1 MNVTVAQNVE
11 NFNKSCSKAVEN
23 ITQEFNV
30 LTNESATMNGAT
42 TVLCSSALLTAND
55 NMLVIMY
62 GSSCFMNSISGFGPP
77 PPMNSTGPFGDQPAY
92 PKPQSPMPAPPANGA
107 PAPYPPA
114 ISVQSRYARTV
125 ITRMLSDLLQLT
137 RGVEDF
143 KETTGSTCESVS
155 ESQITKIKE
164 SFINVTIILTKYE
177 NQTATTRLVTVLTAS
192 ELVEIN
198 RAVTIITETVEFVK
212 NSMRNG
218 VKEVKTSR
226 KPNAY
231 QKIVQEVRENRR
243 TSEEFSKK
251 VTAIRKNNEKSGRR
265 FVGRAF
271 STARESS
278 NKAYKTI
285 NDARISLADQSKVMM
300 KTVRDNGYWIYE
312 YIVKPKLITVQTKLD
327 TIPICLTTMFS
338 NLNINITN
346 THNNT
351 EITNNNTYHN
361 ASTFI
366 SNSITVLTDIIAK
379 DCTCKINCA
388 QASNEELQEIHCKFH
403 RDSKNCMEQASALN
417 QKAVTNCTNTTIT
430 ISESMN
436 DMVSKCDKCI
446 RDTGAPNTYYV
457 NFLSYIVR
465 QNVVACLDPVSL
477 IL

>member
-11 NFNKSCSKAVEN
+11 NFNISCSKAVEN
-23 ITQEFNV
+23 ITAEFNV
-30 LTNESATMNGAT
+30 FTNESATLNAAT
-42 TVLCSSALLTAND
+42 TVLCSSALLAAND

-77 PPMNSTGPFGDQPAY
+77 PPMNSTGPFGDPAPY
-92 PKPQSPMPAPPANGA
+92 PTPQSPMPAPPANGA
-107 PAPYPPA
+107 PPPYPPA

-155 ESQITKIKE
+155 ESQITTIKE
-164 SFINVTIILTKYE
+164 LFINVTIILTKYE
-177 NQTATTRLVTVLTAS
+177 NQTATTRLVTVLTSS
-192 ELVEIN
+192 EMIEIN
-198 RAVTIITETVEFVK
+198 RAITIITETVEFVR
-212 NSMRNG
+212 NSIRKG

-251 VTAIRKNNEKSGRR
+251 VTEIRKNNEKSGRR

-271 STARESS
+271 NTARESC
-278 NKAYKTI
+278 NKAYKTV
-285 NDARISLADQSKVMM
+285 NDARTSLVAQSKVMM

-312 YIVKPKLITVQTKLD
+312 YIVKPKLNTCLTKLD
-327 TIPICLTTMFS
+327 TIPICLTTIFS
-338 NLNINITN
+338 NLNINIT
-346 THNNT
+346 T
-351 EITNNNTYHN
+351 TNNNTEVANNKTYQN
-361 ASTFI
+361 ATTFI
-366 SNSITVLTDIIAK
+366 SNSITVLTDFIAK

-388 QASNEELQEIHCKFH
+388 QAANEDLQEIHCKFH
-403 RDSKNCMEQASALN
+403 RDAKNCMEQASALN
-417 QKAVTNCTNTTIT
+417 QKAVTNCTNTTIF
-430 ISESMN
+430 ISQSMN
-436 DMVSKCDKCI
+436 DMVSKIDKCI
-446 RDTGAPNTYYV
+446 SATGAPNTYYV
-457 NFLSYIVR
+457 NFLGYLVR

-477 IL
+477 IS